1 MHCEFNHPV
10 KYIHNM
16 LVQHDMHE
24 RRADYHFSQWG
35 QSQSEATSES
45 LFFFDLTVFFYYLIL
60 NKLNNTRKVFCEI
73 AEF

>member
-10 KYIHNM
+10 EYIHNM

-35 QSQSEATSES
+35 QSQYEATSEF
-45 LFFFDLTVFFYYLIL
+45 LFFFDLTVFFTI
-60 NKLNNTRKVFCEI
+60 
-73 AEF
+73 